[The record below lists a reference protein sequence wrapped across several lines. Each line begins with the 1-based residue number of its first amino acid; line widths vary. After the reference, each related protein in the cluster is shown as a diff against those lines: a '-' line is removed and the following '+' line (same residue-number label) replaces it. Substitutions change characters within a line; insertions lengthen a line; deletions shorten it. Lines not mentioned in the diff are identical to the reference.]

1 MGTGRPNRPPSAGQ
15 PGNAFSREGR
25 ERDEQER
32 ERESE
37 QPTFKQPFTRSF
49 LSFSRSFDDELG
61 KEGKEEEEDGEVYT
75 HKNRPMYT
83 VLRFHRN
90 TRAFF

>member
-1 MGTGRPNRPPSAGQ
+1 MHFQEKG
-15 PGNAFSREGR
+15 ER
-25 ERDEQER
+25 ERDEQERER

-61 KEGKEEEEDGEVYT
+61 KEGKEKEEEDGEVYT